1 MKWGNTLNER
11 FCREEVFILEKFIIC
26 GGKPLCGAV
35 SISGSKNAALPI
47 LAASLLTN
55 GVLTL
60 RNVPALS
67 DVVSMCRIL
76 ESLGCRVTMMKEDA
90 VVIDTSDL
98 HKSEVTYQLA
108 GRLRGSFLVMGPMLA
123 KTGHV
128 SISMPGG
135 CPIGARPIDLHLKGF
150 SAMGAEIENHRGC
163 VVAKAK
169 KLKGAKIY
177 LDFPSVGAT
186 ENIMSAAVL
195 AEGTTVIE
203 NAAVE
208 PEIVDLANFLCKMGA
223 DIYGAGTDTVTIEG
237 VSSLVPVSYDVI
249 SDRIEAGT
257 YLVAAAA
264 TGGDVAVHNIMPSY
278 VKPLTAK
285 LSEMGVMVETG
296 ERWIRVLGR
305 GSIHSVDVKTLPF
318 PGFPT
323 DMQAQ
328 MTALLTLSEGTGIVT
343 ETIFE
348 NRFMHTSELAR
359 MGANIKVAGRSA
371 VIEGKK
377 ALTGAK
383 VRATDLRAGA
393 ALVIAGLAAR
403 GDTEISDIFH
413 IDRGYADMAEKL
425 RNLGADISRV
435 DEP

>member
-1 MKWGNTLNER
+1 M
-11 FCREEVFILEKFIIC
+11 EKFVIC
-26 GGKPLCGAV
+26 GGKPLCGTV
-35 SISGSKNAALPI
+35 SASGAKNAALPI
-47 LAASLLTN
+47 LAASILAD
-55 GVLTL
+55 GIVTL
-60 RNVPALS
+60 YNIPRLS
-67 DVVSMCRIL
+67 DVFSMCDIL
-76 ESLGCRVTMMKEDA
+76 ISLGC
-90 VVIDTSDL
+90 DL
-98 HKSEVTYQLA
+98 TFADGESMTVNTKALKNSEVSYQLA
-108 GRLRGSFLVMGPMLA
+108 GRLRGSFLIMGPLLA
-123 KTGHV
+123 KTGYV

-135 CPIGARPIDLHLKGF
+135 CPIGARPIDLHLKGL
-150 SAMGAEIENHRGC
+150 SALGAVIENRRGS

-169 KLKGAKIY
+169 KLSGAKTY

-208 PEIVDLANFLCKMGA
+208 PEIVDLANFLCAMGA
-223 DIYGAGTDTVTIEG
+223 KISGAGTDAVKIEG
-237 VSSLVPVSYDVI
+237 VSALSPVQYSVI

-264 TGGDVAVHNIMPSY
+264 TGGDVTVKNILPDY

-285 LSEMGVMVETG
+285 MTEMGISVEIG
-296 ERWIRVLGR
+296 EGSIRVNHR
-305 GSIHSVDVKTLPF
+305 KPYQSVDVKTLPF

-328 MTALLTLSEGTGIVT
+328 MTTLLSLSEGTGIIT

-348 NRFMHTSELAR
+348 NRFMHASELAR
-359 MGANIKVAGRSA
+359 MGANIKVTGRSA
-371 VIEGKK
+371 VVEGKK

-383 VRATDLRAGA
+383 VKATDLRAGA

-403 GDTEISDIFH
+403 GDTEISDIYH
-413 IDRGYADMAEKL
+413 IDRGYMDMADKL
-425 RNLGADISRV
+425 RQLGAEIYR
-435 DEP
+435 EEEH

>member
-1 MKWGNTLNER
+1 M
-11 FCREEVFILEKFIIC
+11 EKFIIC

-55 GVLTL
+55 GAVTL
-60 RNVPALS
+60 RNVPGLS
-67 DVVSMCRIL
+67 DIVSMCQIL
-76 ESLGCRVTMMKEDA
+76 ESLGCRVTMLQEDT
-90 VVIDTSDL
+90 VLIDTLNLESN
-98 HKSEVTYQLA
+98 EVTYQLA
-108 GRLRGSFLVMGPMLA
+108 GRLRGSFLVMGPLLA
-123 KTGHV
+123 KTGYV

-135 CPIGARPIDLHLKGF
+135 CSIGARPIDLHLKGF
-150 SAMGAEIENHRGC
+150 SAMGAEIDNHRGC

-208 PEIVDLANFLCKMGA
+208 PEIVDLANFLCAMGA
-223 DIYGAGTDTVTIEG
+223 DINGAGTDTIKIEG

-264 TGGDVAVHNIMPSY
+264 TGGNVTVHNILPAY

-285 LSEMGVMVETG
+285 LSEMGILIESG
-296 ERWIRVLGR
+296 ERYIKVLGS
-305 GSIHSVDVKTLPF
+305 GHLHSVDVKTLPF

-328 MTALLTLSEGTGIVT
+328 MTALLTLSDGTGIVT

-348 NRFMHTSELAR
+348 NRFMHAPELAR
-359 MGANIKVAGRSA
+359 MGASIKVAGRSA

-403 GDTEISDIFH
+403 GDTEISDIYH
-413 IDRGYADMAEKL
+413 IDRGYTKMAEKL
-425 RNLGADISRV
+425 RNLGADICRV
-435 DEP
+435 DES